1 MTPMN
6 SFTSFMKYLLLI
18 LALASAPLALAAT
31 PAQAKA
37 GDGPAVKF
45 LESKGVT
52 IDARFS
58 VPGGLH
64 GFAATMP
71 NGQRGVFFT
80 TADGKVLIFGTLVDE
95 HGNNL
100 TKKYRD
106 AFVQKPMNRKY
117 FSSLEKSHW
126 IAMGSKHPKRI
137 VYAFVDPNCPYCHEF
152 WEAAR
157 KAYSRGLQV
166 RYIVVGILGNSSVNK
181 AAAIL
186 GAKDPAAAL
195 EKNERGF
202 RDHSGAIAPVTKM
215 SERIHGIIADH
226 DRLMTKFGID
236 GTPGLVWKDETGK
249 VQTSNGLPPG
259 SELQKIFG
267 LDEQKG

>member
-1 MTPMN
+1 MTRMIRPTN
-6 SFTSFMKYLLLI
+6 FMKYLLLM
-18 LALASAPLALAAT
+18 LALASAPLAIAAT

-37 GDGPAVKF
+37 TDGSAVKF

-58 VPGGLH
+58 VPGELH
-64 GFAATMP
+64 GYAATRP
-71 NGQRGVFFT
+71 NGRRVVFFT

-95 HGNNL
+95 HGKNL
-100 TKKYRD
+100 TQEYLD
-106 AFVQKPMNRKY
+106 AYVQKPMNRQY

-137 VYAFVDPNCPYCHEF
+137 VYAFVDPNCPYCHQF

-157 KAYSRGLQV
+157 KAYPKGLQV

-195 EKNERGF
+195 EKNELGF
-202 RDHSGAIAPVTKM
+202 KDHSGAIAPVTRM
-215 SERIHGIIADH
+215 PDHIHSIIAEH

-236 GTPGLVWKDETGK
+236 GTPGLVWKNKAGK
-249 VQTSNGLPPG
+249 VQTSNGLPPS
-259 SELQKIFG
+259 SELEKIFG
-267 LDEQKG
+267 LGKR